1 MIKAE
6 VLFINNKRKLFFLFG
21 DFIKNIKKPKPVV
34 KKKISKIKRPLEAS
48 DAKEC
53 TLVKI
58 PDLTK
63 NVPKTLK
70 EKQSID
76 RKTTHLSIACSPLI
90 IIRECTNAKPTIQGI
105 SEIFSTGSQNP
116 KTPKPQNPFYLKIQ
130 SFP

>member
-21 DFIKNIKKPKPVV
+21 DLIKNIKKPKPVV

-53 TLVKI
+53 TLVKL
-58 PDLTK
+58 PDLTQY
-63 NVPKTLK
+63 V
-70 EKQSID
+70 
-76 RKTTHLSIACSPLI
+76 ASPLI

-105 SEIFSTGSQNP
+105 NEIFSTGSQNHQP
-116 KTPKPQNPFYLKIQ
+116 PHP
-130 SFP
+130 SS

>member
-21 DFIKNIKKPKPVV
+21 DLIKNIKKPKPVV

-63 NVPKTLK
+63 NVPQTLK

-76 RKTTHLSIACSPLI
+76 RKTIHLSITCSPLI

-105 SEIFSTGSQNP
+105 NEIFSTGSQNHQP
-116 KTPKPQNPFYLKIQ
+116 PHP
-130 SFP
+130 SS

>member
-1 MIKAE
+1 M
-6 VLFINNKRKLFFLFG
+6 NNKFNLFLLSE
-21 DFIKNIKKPKPVV
+21 DLKIKTIKEKPVITKKIINIKIP
-34 KKKISKIKRPLEAS
+34 RDES

-70 EKQSID
+70 EKHSID
-76 RKTTHLSIACSPLI
+76 RKTIHLSIACSPLI

-105 SEIFSTGSQNP
+105 NEIFSTGSQNHQP
-116 KTPKPQNPFYLKIQ
+116 PHP
-130 SFP
+130 SS